1 MALGLK
7 GHPMSIDAESEIMDP
22 NLVGIAPNA
31 LADMTNGLDRNLK
44 EAIQSATSLK
54 SAFSQAGVPT
64 DTIDSIYRTLGIV
77 QDELPMLRRRH
88 SLALKID
95 DDNGNPFRGN
105 PKLPKGMVV
114 QGAGAM
120 IFNSDEQAAAAGKS
134 DAKALKS
141 ALDQA
146 RSPADIRPLLQRLK
160 ANAGDSVY
168 ADALVALLGPQGV
181 ARVSA
186 WGLGAKQNGQS
197 GDAKL
202 AFSGM
207 GGVLAAASHHLADP
221 DKWLGDL
228 RLPSGGPDTPRGYP
242 TKAVAPL
249 LQYGDFDPTFLEQV
263 GKRELRLAPLV
274 YDHERSKEIWDA
286 LARSPRAAAML
297 YQLDMPDVA
306 GYTNEKRPL
315 VHGERNTL
323 AEFVKVARAATMG
336 VRKIDPR
343 EADAS
348 VTALINYYKIH
359 PEFHTYDQLR
369 NVYADLTVE
378 RWNDIVYSVS
388 TPVPKLTEGDDP
400 TRVGV
405 ELPPT
410 VWKNFL
416 TDVMRHTPAA
426 AEVLNKER
434 SWANRVDQDI
444 YKKIIH
450 TPDGAEP
457 DKWERTAI
465 TEMNALFK
473 ASGADALAQLKQ
485 KDQQLADSW
494 LKNVTLMFS
503 EVKKNNV
510 DIAGYFKDG
519 FKVLKVREAANLQDY
534 AKSLMKKYFGDP
546 DVAGV
551 SGVIS
556 DSDYRFRWQQ
566 HALNAWEAAAET
578 NAGHLPP
585 IEYGGHFWNGDPSGY
600 EKKYNT
606 KFTYIGTDKKIH
618 LLAVDKI
625 GIGTKRHDY
634 LDGWRQLHAYNEW
647 LKDPAVARMVSKGDG
662 GNVSEHSDGN

>member
-1 MALGLK
+1 V
-7 GHPMSIDAESEIMDP
+7 DP
-22 NLVGIAPNA
+22 NLVGISPNA
-31 LADMTNGLDRNLK
+31 LADMASGLDRNLK
-44 EAIQSATSLK
+44 DAIQLATSLR
-54 SAFSQAGVPT
+54 SAFAQADIPT
-64 DTIDSIYRTLGIV
+64 DTIDSIYRTLGIA

-88 SLALKID
+88 ALALKID

-114 QGAGAM
+114 QGAGA
-120 IFNSDEQAAAAGKS
+120 ITFTSDERAAAAGKS
-134 DAKALKS
+134 DARALKS

-146 RSPADIRPLLQRLK
+146 RPPAEIRPLLQRLK
-160 ANAGDSVY
+160 TNAGDSAY

-181 ARVSA
+181 AQVSA
-186 WGLGAKQNGQS
+186 WGLGAKQNGQP

-221 DKWLGDL
+221 GKWLGDL
-228 RLPSGGPDTPRGYP
+228 RLSPGGPDTPRGYP

-274 YDHERSKEIWDA
+274 HDAERSKEIWDA
-286 LARSPRAAAML
+286 LARSPQAAALL

-306 GYTNEKRPL
+306 DYTNEKRPL
-315 VHGERNTL
+315 VHGEVKTL
-323 AEFVKVARAATMG
+323 AEFAKVARAATMG
-336 VRKIDPR
+336 IRKVDSH

-348 VTALINYYKIH
+348 VTALVNYYKSH
-359 PEFHTYDQLR
+359 PEFHAYDQLR

-378 RWNDIVYSVS
+378 RWNDIVYSIS
-388 TPVPKLTEGDDP
+388 TPANELTAGGDP

-410 VWKNFL
+410 AWKNFL
-416 TDVMRHTPAA
+416 TDIMRHTPAA

-434 SWANRVDQDI
+434 SWANNADLSI
-444 YKKIIH
+444 YKNIMH

-465 TEMNALFK
+465 AEMNALFK
-473 ASGADALAQLKQ
+473 ASVADALAQLKQ
-485 KDQQLADSW
+485 KDQQLADGW
-494 LKNVTLMFS
+494 LKDVTTAFS

-510 DIAGYFKDG
+510 DLAGYFKDSANL
-519 FKVLKVREAANLQDY
+519 LKAREATKLQEY

-551 SGVIS
+551 GNVTAG
-556 DSDYRFRWQQ
+556 DDYRGRWQH
-566 HALNAWEAAAET
+566 HAVNAWEAALAE
-578 NAGHLPP
+578 NGGRLPSV
-585 IEYGGHFWNGDPSGY
+585 EYGGHSWTGDPSHY

-606 KFTYIGTDKKIH
+606 KFTYVGSDKKVH
-618 LLAVDKI
+618 LIDPGQI
-625 GIGTKRHDY
+625 GNGTKEHNY
-634 LDGWRQLHAYNEW
+634 LDGWQQLKAYNEW
-647 LKDPAVARMVSKGDG
+647 LKDPAVVRMLAKGSG
-662 GNVSEHSDGN
+662 GDVSEHADGN